1 MAPCMML
8 VAIVTC
14 KVIDRKAD
22 TVFGTEYSA
31 SCVAVQSLTP
41 FRLNPQSTPQNSKQI
56 IRPHTHTSLHR
67 HPITSSF
74 PSFQTMRPGKVET
87 FTPGPNGYS
96 VYELKVD
103 RDELVK
109 EIQDAGLFHRPTCY
123 SIAKDLGIFARPKS
137 SFPSIGEEVFIQW
150 KIEVSDFV
158 ASASSAC
165 QFCPLIAC
173 RLFSDPGFMF
183 VFSNGSGKTTIGCCG
198 EAKVEDR
205 DESCA
210 EKVENLRKFVEENP
224 DANVTVMVQ
233 PVNEEWGVG
242 KVRFTVAF
250 SNRGKEVGEL
260 IGVRSEL
267 LVKFYAAE
275 GDLVQL
281 LTRRAN

>member
-1 MAPCMML
+1 MP
-8 VAIVTC
+8 
-14 KVIDRKAD
+14 
-22 TVFGTEYSA
+22 
-31 SCVAVQSLTP
+31 
-41 FRLNPQSTPQNSKQI
+41 
-56 IRPHTHTSLHR
+56 
-67 HPITSSF
+67 
-74 PSFQTMRPGKVET
+74 PGKVET

-109 EIQDAGLFHRPTCY
+109 EIQDAGLFYCPTCY
-123 SIAKDLGIFARPKS
+123 SITKDLGIFARPKS
-137 SFPSIGEEVFIQW
+137 SFPSTGEEVFVRW
-150 KIEVSDFV
+150 EIELSELVT
-158 ASASSAC
+158 SASSSC

-173 RLFSDPGFMF
+173 RLFGDPGFMF

-210 EKVENLRKFVEENP
+210 EKVENLGKFVEENP
-224 DANVTVMVQ
+224 DANVTIMVQ

-250 SNRGKEVGEL
+250 SNRVKEVGEL
-260 IGVRSEL
+260 IGIRSEL
-267 LVKFYAAE
+267 LVEFYAAE